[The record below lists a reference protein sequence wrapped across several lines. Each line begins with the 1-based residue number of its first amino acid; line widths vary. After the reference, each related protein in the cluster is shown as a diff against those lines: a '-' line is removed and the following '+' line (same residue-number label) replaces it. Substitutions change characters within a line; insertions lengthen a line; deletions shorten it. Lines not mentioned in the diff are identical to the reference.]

1 MYNFTVLCDV
11 DVCVAPSDKWWLTWL
26 ERVTGVKLQT
36 GGKLN
41 YDLTRYF
48 KSELEYN
55 NLTGYEFW
63 EQEGLYDNME
73 PVEGS
78 VEALEAIVEL
88 GGRLVFVSHEMGLHG
103 LSKRRWLDK
112 HFPFATATILTVD
125 KGGFNSK
132 SLVEGDYII
141 EDRYDG
147 LKDFTWGATNGIIL
161 NTPYIE
167 PKPVEIDYVVCDDWN
182 SIKRYFEEEMAV

>member
-1 MYNFTVLCDV
+1 MDNFTVLCDV

-26 ERVTGVKLQT
+26 EKVTGVKLQT

-41 YDLTRYF
+41 YDLTQYF

-78 VEALEAIVEL
+78 VEALEAIVEM

-112 HFPFATATILTVD
+112 HFPLATATILTVD

-147 LKDFTWGATNGIIL
+147 LKDFTRGVTNGIIL

-167 PKPVEIDYVVCDDWN
+167 PKPVEIDYVVCDDW
-182 SIKRYFEEEMAV
+182 SGIKRYFEEEMDV